1 MASVSLLRAGSR
13 PQLYLAFSA
22 TTAAFGVLADGLTVV
37 SLYIP
42 SALPRGTTSL
52 TLRPQNAELF
62 PVILVIY

>member
-1 MASVSLLRAGSR
+1 MASVSLLRARSG

-22 TTAAFGVLADGLTVV
+22 TTGDAALRVLADGLTVV

-52 TLRPQNAELF
+52 AL
-62 PVILVIY
+62 